1 MSERKPISQKL
12 RFEIFKR
19 DNFTCQYCGRKAPN
33 VVLEVD
39 HIKPVAEGGKNT
51 ITNLITSCFDCN
63 RGKGKRTLNN
73 LVEMEL
79 KQEQLEILNEKR
91 KQIKMIAKWEEELL
105 NLEEEQVDIVENIV
119 KKYGAK
125 FSVPCRVRCKQA
137 IKQFGLQEIIDC
149 TNISFSQYYNHNDES
164 SINIAINYIFRVA
177 QSRYNQQKYPYMKE
191 VNYLM
196 KMVREKHP
204 KLGKKDY
211 YEVKDVFEEVLC
223 MHQKAPFYDEVFG
236 ELKSII
242 VDNVDNYEFYKRV
255 LRCLGRA

>member
-1 MSERKPISQKL
+1 MSERKSISQKL

-119 KKYGAK
+119 KKYGA
-125 FSVPCRVRCKQA
+125 
-137 IKQFGLQEIIDC
+137 
-149 TNISFSQYYNHNDES
+149 
-164 SINIAINYIFRVA
+164 
-177 QSRYNQQKYPYMKE
+177 
-191 VNYLM
+191 
-196 KMVREKHP
+196 
-204 KLGKKDY
+204 
-211 YEVKDVFEEVLC
+211 
-223 MHQKAPFYDEVFG
+223 
-236 ELKSII
+236 
-242 VDNVDNYEFYKRV
+242 
-255 LRCLGRA
+255 